1 MAAVTATSGAD
12 LLTTDDVVRRSKLC
26 KQLVYRAI
34 HTTDPA
40 SFPAPSGAPSRCP
53 LRSGAGFPRLARRQG
68 ETPRLAPATTAPPQT
83 ERSAG
88 GHNQG
93 TG

>member
-12 LLTTDDVVRRSKLC
+12 LLTTEDVVRRSKLC

-40 SFPAPSGAPSRCP
+40 SFPPP
-53 LRSGAGFPRLARRQG
+53 LRAHRHGARFKVRERDFLAWLDAME
-68 ETPRLAPATTAPPQT
+68 ETNPV
-83 ERSAG
+83 
-88 GHNQG
+88 
-93 TG
+93 